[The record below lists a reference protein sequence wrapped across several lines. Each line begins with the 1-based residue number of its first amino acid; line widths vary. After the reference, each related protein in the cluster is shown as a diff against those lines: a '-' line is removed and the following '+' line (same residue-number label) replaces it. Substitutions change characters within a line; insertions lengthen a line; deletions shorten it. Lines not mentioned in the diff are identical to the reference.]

1 MKLQEKNK
9 RAAQRSVSIF
19 HGKSSLELSH
29 IADIKAL
36 MRTFNRNNL
45 MLKKMESIAQKFGQ
59 SIINGYVTSD
69 VFSSFSLVEKS
80 LFVRLRKKIA
90 EQHVYGKTSFTIFDA
105 VQEPRRMAHQI
116 WKNLK
121 NNQGV
126 NA

>member
-1 MKLQEKNK
+1 MNAIT
-9 RAAQRSVSIF
+9 RTAQRPASIF

-29 IADIKAL
+29 IADIKTL

-69 VFSSFSLVEKS
+69 VFSLFSLVEKS
-80 LFVRLRKKIA
+80 LFVRLRKKIS
-90 EQHVYGKTSFTIFDA
+90 EQHVYGKDSFTIFDA

-116 WKNLK
+116 WQGLR
-121 NNQGV
+121 NNKALIKGGV
-126 NA
+126 